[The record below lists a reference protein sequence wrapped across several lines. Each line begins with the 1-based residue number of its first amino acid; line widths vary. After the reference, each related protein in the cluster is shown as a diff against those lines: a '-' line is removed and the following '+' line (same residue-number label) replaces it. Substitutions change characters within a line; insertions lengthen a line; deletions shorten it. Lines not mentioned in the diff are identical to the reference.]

1 MRNSGKND
9 RGQMLL
15 ATGIVLMMS
24 LLSMAIFGVKM
35 AGISMPH
42 DTAGDDSI
50 QASGDI
56 AEDDMVLDIG
66 PDSAHHLAEIIK
78 NAKTILWNGPVGVF
92 EIEQFGKGTE
102 IVSKAI
108 ADSEGFSIAGGG
120 DTLAAIDK
128 YGIKEQVS
136 YISTG
141 GGAFLEFVEGK
152 KLPAVEMLEQRAN
165 G

>member
-1 MRNSGKND
+1 MRNSSKND

-56 AEDDMVLDIG
+56 ADNLPALTEARAQIWYDSGLSELESVEKSINSLHDDVL
-66 PDSAHHLAEIIK
+66 HHGEIRGVELKLLNITVIESDGIVSVSTELGAADR
-78 NAKTILWNGPVGVF
+78 NSMLTRTISF
-92 EIEQFGKGTE
+92 EIDLD
-102 IVSKAI
+102 A
-108 ADSEGFSIAGGG
+108 
-120 DTLAAIDK
+120 
-128 YGIKEQVS
+128 
-136 YISTG
+136 
-141 GGAFLEFVEGK
+141 
-152 KLPAVEMLEQRAN
+152 
-165 G
+165 

>member
-1 MRNSGKND
+1 MRNSSKND

-56 AEDDMVLDIG
+56 ADNLPSLTEARAQIWYDAGLSELESVEKSINSLHDDVL
-66 PDSAHHLAEIIK
+66 HHGEIRGVELKLLNITVIESDGIVSVSTELGAADR
-78 NAKTILWNGPVGVF
+78 NSMLTRTISF
-92 EIEQFGKGTE
+92 EIDLD
-102 IVSKAI
+102 A
-108 ADSEGFSIAGGG
+108 
-120 DTLAAIDK
+120 
-128 YGIKEQVS
+128 
-136 YISTG
+136 
-141 GGAFLEFVEGK
+141 
-152 KLPAVEMLEQRAN
+152 
-165 G
+165 